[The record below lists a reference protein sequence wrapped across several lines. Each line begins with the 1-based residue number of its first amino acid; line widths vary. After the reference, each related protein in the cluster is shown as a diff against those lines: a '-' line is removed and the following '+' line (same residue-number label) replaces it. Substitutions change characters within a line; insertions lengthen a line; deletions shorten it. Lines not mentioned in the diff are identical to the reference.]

1 MAAMIALE
9 TDYARGNAG
18 DQGTDDSEDGVAVAG
33 SATLGRF
40 TRVPDAEAR
49 AMVSAMSAD
58 LHAAET
64 REIAFR
70 IKERQSTPDWDGKPI
85 AFPADEQQ
93 RNARPLSSY
102 SFTRAVRRK
111 RAGTYYVFQGQKD
124 YGRQPWPDC
133 DATVDFSGIVVRN
146 PAGDVSVRSLSAY
159 TTLECSRD
167 NAIVASFLPL
177 ATLHWSGPTLWI
189 VRIDAE
195 DGFDYALLDPAAQDP
210 FAMTMK
216 GAWQLRRE
224 PLMYAPKH

>member
-9 TDYARGNAG
+9 TDYAHRGNPG
-18 DQGTDDSEDGVAVAG
+18 DQGTDSEDGVAVAG

-40 TRVPDAEAR
+40 AGVPDAEAR

-70 IKERQSTPDWDGKPI
+70 IKERQSTPDWDGKSI

-93 RNARPLSSY
+93 RKARPLSSY
-102 SFTRAVRRK
+102 SFTRARRTEP
-111 RAGTYYVFQGQKD
+111 AGTYYMFQGQKD
-124 YGRQPWPDC
+124 YGRRPWPNC

-146 PAGDVSVRSLSAY
+146 AAGAVSVRSLSAY

-167 NAIVASFLPL
+167 NAIVASFAPL
-177 ATLHWSGPTLWI
+177 APLHWSGPTLWI

-195 DGFDYALLDPAAQDP
+195 DGFDYALLDPAAPDP